1 MLKYIYSHTGFPY
14 VLLAGALVSFLDP
27 DPDGDGRVPLP
38 FFGRT
43 VPLFTVGRNGRV
55 AIIGLAGREDDMTR
69 SERTSI
75 RVSTCSVFKITL
87 YVLPPRLFVYT
98 FIEFGVNKQLNSE
111 FLI

>member
-1 MLKYIYSHTGFPY
+1 M
-14 VLLAGALVSFLDP
+14 
-27 DPDGDGRVPLP
+27 
-38 FFGRT
+38 
-43 VPLFTVGRNGRV
+43 
-55 AIIGLAGREDDMTR
+55 MR

>member
-1 MLKYIYSHTGFPY
+1 
-14 VLLAGALVSFLDP
+14 
-27 DPDGDGRVPLP
+27 
-38 FFGRT
+38 
-43 VPLFTVGRNGRV
+43 
-55 AIIGLAGREDDMTR
+55 MTR

-87 YVLPPRLFVYT
+87 YVLPPLLYVYT